1 MSDPTSY
8 LTTNYHILEHDNL
21 TFKSLIFLSLLLIYI
36 IGKQIFCKLNIYYLH
51 ESGICMILGMIIS
64 TISYFISPLNFSKSL
79 NFNEGIFFTFILP
92 PIIFGAGY
100 NMRTKNFFKYF
111 HYSILFGIIGTFIT
125 FIIISFITYLCNLYH
140 FFNVNFTLK
149 DILLFSSIISA
160 TDTISPLAFINEE
173 NKLFGILFGEGIM
186 NDSFTIVIYQIIT
199 KFYGILSNW
208 SILTYFLF
216 LYLTSCFLGIVIGS
230 LCSVFLKYLKNF
242 KLNRAEEISI
252 IIIFAFFSY
261 IIAELL
267 NLSAIISLLF
277 CSITLSNYAYY
288 NLSFLAREES
298 CIVVRI
304 MSNLSEGFVFT
315 YLGLSFFNMSKGNYS
330 LVFIIVE
337 FNLILFSRF
346 ITIYILSFIINLFS
360 DYPLNYNEQK
370 IISFSGSIRGA
381 IAFGLALSIQT
392 GNLMKDSII
401 LSSTLILVFT
411 STIIFGAM
419 IPSLTK
425 NLNYI
430 HSNDNQLNYKLLSDE
445 KNLNNNNIKDVYYE
459 EDEDEDNL
467 SGFKK
472 IWLHFDNL
480 VLKNILVGNWEKVKK
495 KHNEFT
501 KKINDMINN

>member
-1 MSDPTSY
+1 
-8 LTTNYHILEHDNL
+8 
-21 TFKSLIFLSLLLIYI
+21 
-36 IGKQIFCKLNIYYLH
+36 
-51 ESGICMILGMIIS
+51 
-64 TISYFISPLNFSKSL
+64 
-79 NFNEGIFFTFILP
+79 
-92 PIIFGAGY
+92 
-100 NMRTKNFFKYF
+100 
-111 HYSILFGIIGTFIT
+111 
-125 FIIISFITYLCNLYH
+125 
-140 FFNVNFTLK
+140 
-149 DILLFSSIISA
+149 
-160 TDTISPLAFINEE
+160 
-173 NKLFGILFGEGIM
+173 
-186 NDSFTIVIYQIIT
+186 
-199 KFYGILSNW
+199 
-208 SILTYFLF
+208 
-216 LYLTSCFLGIVIGS
+216 
-230 LCSVFLKYLKNF
+230 
-242 KLNRAEEISI
+242 
-252 IIIFAFFSY
+252 
-261 IIAELL
+261 
-267 NLSAIISLLF
+267 
-277 CSITLSNYAYY
+277 
-288 NLSFLAREES
+288 
-298 CIVVRI
+298 

-501 KKINDMINN
+501 KKINDIINN